1 VIAEALECLGGNGYV
16 EESIMPRLY
25 RDAPLNSIWEGS
37 GNVTALDLLRS
48 LARSPGGPDALRA
61 ELSLAAG
68 ADSRLD
74 EATRRF
80 WPFLA
85 EIASNPSEA
94 PYQARRLAGQLTVL
108 MQAALLARLAPG
120 PVSDA
125 FCASRLADPMGL
137 AGPGA
142 SFGMLP
148 QGLDLAVVL
157 DRTRPVFPV

>member
-1 VIAEALECLGGNGYV
+1 
-16 EESIMPRLY
+16 LY

-48 LARSPGGPDALRA
+48 LVRSPGGPDALRA

-74 EATRRF
+74 EATRR
-80 WPFLA
+80 L
-85 EIASNPSEA
+85 
-94 PYQARRLAGQLTVL
+94 
-108 MQAALLARLAPG
+108 G
-120 PVSDA
+120 PLRAA
-125 FCASRLADPMGL
+125 FCASRMADPMGL